1 MMKNKPKE
9 YKLLNDMYMKSTT
22 KNYMN
27 EKGLMV
33 TEDKKENKERIFK
46 KTKVL
51 KVSDI
56 KNRKYNPICCNR
68 K

>member
-1 MMKNKPKE
+1 
-9 YKLLNDMYMKSTT
+9 
-22 KNYMN
+22 MN